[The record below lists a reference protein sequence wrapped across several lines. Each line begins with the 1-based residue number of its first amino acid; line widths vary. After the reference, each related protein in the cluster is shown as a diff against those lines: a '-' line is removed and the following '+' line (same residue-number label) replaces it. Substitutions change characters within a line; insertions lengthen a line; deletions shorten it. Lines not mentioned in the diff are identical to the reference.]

1 MAAAA
6 HASFA
11 YPRYPKTDPP
21 IRSVRLQLSSGLI
34 EFAIK
39 HWSRGQIAGGHCTAE
54 VAVICFDIRFSY
66 RCSVS
71 DMVHKQYRRC
81 HRPISS
87 DTLALPDRRRWE
99 KRRGG

>member
-1 MAAAA
+1 MGADSASRDAGAVSIVGSAADGFWLLLSAALLQPAARLAIAAAA

-39 HWSRGQIAGGHCTAE
+39 HWSRGQIAGGH
-54 VAVICFDIRFSY
+54 
-66 RCSVS
+66 
-71 DMVHKQYRRC
+71 
-81 HRPISS
+81 
-87 DTLALPDRRRWE
+87 
-99 KRRGG
+99 